1 MGVSDQQDYQSRP
14 IIQISLLDHN
24 VEILNPEAVVLKL
37 KSNTKASDTYFDI
50 GSLCYKHRRSRFAG
64 RITHIDQLSKPTEVV
79 LSSKEEWR
87 VTLIA
92 ALIEHFRAQVITK
105 TLDTTRGIIKTLIK
119 FIEYCETFPDVSRRV
134 QSFEGVLSIYR
145 DYTDI
150 LRHRNKL
157 SPNNTQSMTKA
168 SAASIQRNV
177 RGFIKF
183 YFNKT
188 EIDIIRY
195 VPSIGRGK
203 DKASVVSAPDSHKRD
218 DFIKF
223 ASALFQGLAD
233 GIMNQDYAPIKL
245 SLPVGNHMLSVIYS
259 DPRMNK
265 NVVLNDD
272 LTWPAFHEKINIT
285 DECWVKADANSRR
298 LIRLATHQAKEYR
311 SLITPSYSL
320 SKAYVLAQSAFIACF
335 YAATGINASPL
346 TNLKTTS
353 DVAKTLRGMRFSGL
367 KARAGNKTIYPEFGA
382 HFLSLFTKFKTLR
395 AYIISLFGD
404 VDLWFFRPMSH
415 VVKLDA
421 DSTLI
426 PLKNFIKDNDIDLQ
440 MLTPTQIR
448 KGVAIDFLKLSSGDL
463 FITSQKLGNTISTVV
478 TNYTKNTSLEQSKE
492 FSDFYQK
499 MFHSALERARP
510 YGVDIGVLE
519 AAQHDFTT
527 PAGHC
532 SNSHHHIPERME
544 GFTDDA
550 PKPDCARPETCLF
563 CKHYS
568 IMADREDIAKLL
580 GLKQL
585 IKLVRGHVGT
595 SDRYISILSPV
606 YYRINEI
613 IGVMATSHP
622 QTKSI
627 ITDVNKD
634 IDQGILHPFWEE
646 HYAFLIELGT

>member
-1 MGVSDQQDYQSRP
+1 MGVSDEQDYQSRP

-134 QSFEGVLSIYR
+134 QSFEGLLSIYR

-203 DKASVVSAPDSHKRD
+203 DKSSVVSAPDSHKRD

-245 SLPVGNHMLSVIYS
+245 SLPVGNHMLRKV
-259 DPRMNK
+259 R
-265 NVVLNDD
+265 
-272 LTWPAFHEKINIT
+272 T
-285 DECWVKADANSRR
+285 
-298 LIRLATHQAKEYR
+298 
-311 SLITPSYSL
+311 
-320 SKAYVLAQSAFIACF
+320 
-335 YAATGINASPL
+335 SP
-346 TNLKTTS
+346 
-353 DVAKTLRGMRFSGL
+353 
-367 KARAGNKTIYPEFGA
+367 
-382 HFLSLFTKFKTLR
+382 
-395 AYIISLFGD
+395 
-404 VDLWFFRPMSH
+404 
-415 VVKLDA
+415 
-421 DSTLI
+421 
-426 PLKNFIKDNDIDLQ
+426 
-440 MLTPTQIR
+440 
-448 KGVAIDFLKLSSGDL
+448 
-463 FITSQKLGNTISTVV
+463 
-478 TNYTKNTSLEQSKE
+478 
-492 FSDFYQK
+492 
-499 MFHSALERARP
+499 
-510 YGVDIGVLE
+510 
-519 AAQHDFTT
+519 
-527 PAGHC
+527 
-532 SNSHHHIPERME
+532 
-544 GFTDDA
+544 
-550 PKPDCARPETCLF
+550 
-563 CKHYS
+563 
-568 IMADREDIAKLL
+568 
-580 GLKQL
+580 
-585 IKLVRGHVGT
+585 
-595 SDRYISILSPV
+595 
-606 YYRINEI
+606 
-613 IGVMATSHP
+613 
-622 QTKSI
+622 
-627 ITDVNKD
+627 
-634 IDQGILHPFWEE
+634 
-646 HYAFLIELGT
+646 